1 MTGGCWWSRDM
12 QPAISNKKTNQF
24 FSLEWE
30 ELFVFICCGLRLPKR
45 MQSRRK
51 VKRIEKFL
59 SFCGAKHEARQNSGK
74 IGFALLVL
82 ILGGLWAG
90 PPANAPH
97 KRESNQ
103 TKQNQAVFSLL
114 SLWMELEWMEV
125 NDNGIQQR
133 NEERAAP
140 NQTKKE
146 RNEPRELIDFFVGYG
161 RWPSCSAPI
170 PLIFSFPIQRLISCC
185 SPHASL
191 LPLFFGAQPK
201 KKSWNEDKLRQLN
214 NKWKRGMIWRKWKQR
229 REWSWVDWIEN
240 I

>member
-1 MTGGCWWSRDM
+1 MSETNWAIYERSMKRGGRWESCVWLIVFDFGWINENWWNQFKCSAQKRK
-12 QPAISNKKTNQF
+12 QTNQSNSARLLLL
-24 FSLEWE
+24 FSPFDWTKRKSNWE
-30 ELFVFICCGLRLPKR
+30 KR
-45 MQSRRK
+45 RREGRASQTTN
-51 VKRIEKFL
+51 KR
-59 SFCGAKHEARQNSGK
+59 
-74 IGFALLVL
+74 
-82 ILGGLWAG
+82 
-90 PPANAPH
+90 
-97 KRESNQ
+97 KREAAL
-103 TKQNQAVFSLL
+103 KLFLL
-114 SLWMELEWMEV
+114 
-125 NDNGIQQR
+125 
-133 NEERAAP
+133 
-140 NQTKKE
+140 
-146 RNEPRELIDFFVGYG
+146 VGYG

>member
-1 MTGGCWWSRDM
+1 MSETNWAIYERSMKRGGRWESCVWLIVFDFGWIKGGATRHCSAQKRK
-12 QPAISNKKTNQF
+12 QTNQSNSARLLLL
-24 FSLEWE
+24 FSPFDWTKRKSNWE
-30 ELFVFICCGLRLPKR
+30 KR
-45 MQSRRK
+45 RREGRASQTTN
-51 VKRIEKFL
+51 KR
-59 SFCGAKHEARQNSGK
+59 
-74 IGFALLVL
+74 
-82 ILGGLWAG
+82 
-90 PPANAPH
+90 
-97 KRESNQ
+97 KREAAL
-103 TKQNQAVFSLL
+103 KLFLL
-114 SLWMELEWMEV
+114 
-125 NDNGIQQR
+125 
-133 NEERAAP
+133 
-140 NQTKKE
+140 
-146 RNEPRELIDFFVGYG
+146 VGYG

>member
-1 MTGGCWWSRDM
+1 MGPQAAYEEWNEM
-12 QPAISNKKTNQF
+12 KLFNKARER
-24 FSLEWE
+24 S
-30 ELFVFICCGLRLPKR
+30 G
-45 MQSRRK
+45 
-51 VKRIEKFL
+51 RIELPF
-59 SFCGAKHEARQNSGK
+59 FFFGC
-74 IGFALLVL
+74 
-82 ILGGLWAG
+82 GLWAQSAIG
-90 PPANAPH
+90 NKPKEKTSRSSFRQQSQKAINQSQRENKEKAP
-97 KRESNQ
+97 R
-103 TKQNQAVFSLL
+103 SLVCL
-114 SLWMELEWMEV
+114 L
-125 NDNGIQQR
+125 
-133 NEERAAP
+133 
-140 NQTKKE
+140 
-146 RNEPRELIDFFVGYG
+146 VGYG

>member
-1 MTGGCWWSRDM
+1 MKSIKCLWLVELECLWAHCKWNQTTLPFFSFVFGERGAAAAKTTRKEREEPPKGGR
-12 QPAISNKKTNQF
+12 PAIS
-24 FSLEWE
+24 
-30 ELFVFICCGLRLPKR
+30 
-45 MQSRRK
+45 RK
-51 VKRIEKFL
+51 WI
-59 SFCGAKHEARQNSGK
+59 HE
-74 IGFALLVL
+74 
-82 ILGGLWAG
+82 
-90 PPANAPH
+90 
-97 KRESNQ
+97 
-103 TKQNQAVFSLL
+103 
-114 SLWMELEWMEV
+114 
-125 NDNGIQQR
+125 
-133 NEERAAP
+133 
-140 NQTKKE
+140 
-146 RNEPRELIDFFVGYG
+146 FVGYG